1 MKKSQQDLKVKKVK
15 VDLKEV
21 LIKTIMDKSNFK
33 NPELYRINR
42 DFLEAMT
49 LKELQLMA
57 REEDEGDDDTFDDC
71 SDLPFPE
78 IE

>member
-1 MKKSQQDLKVKKVK
+1 MRKAQQELKPKKVK

-21 LIKTIMDKSNFK
+21 LIKSIMDNSHFTDPNIYK
-33 NPELYRINR
+33 INR
-42 DFLEAMT
+42 AFLEAMT
-49 LKELQLMA
+49 IKELQLMA
-57 REEDEGDDDTFDDC
+57 REEDEGVDDTFDDC